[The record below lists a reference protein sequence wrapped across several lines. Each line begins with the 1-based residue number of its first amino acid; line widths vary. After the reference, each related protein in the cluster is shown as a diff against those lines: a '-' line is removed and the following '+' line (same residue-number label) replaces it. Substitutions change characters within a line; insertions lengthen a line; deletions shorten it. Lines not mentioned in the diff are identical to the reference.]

1 MYMYIFKHMY
11 IQINNVASLG
21 SRAFGLELWVSGV
34 HTFVAFNVRCWW
46 RKSNSTESNWSAQI
60 G

>member
-34 HTFVAFNVRCWW
+34 HTFVAFKVRC
-46 RKSNSTESNWSAQI
+46 
-60 G
+60 